1 MENKFAQINT
11 DWQEGVAEPLTG
23 EEEEAARNYIN
34 KKLVEWKITDDDE
47 NVNDYIVRAWEEWVA
62 TPEAVKFNQQ
72 H

>member
-1 MENKFAQINT
+1 MNNKFAQIGT
-11 DWQEGVAEPLTG
+11 DWQEGVADPLTG

-34 KKLVEWKITDDDE
+34 KKLVEWKIVDGDE
-47 NVNDYIVRAWEEWVA
+47 NVNDFISRAWDEWVA